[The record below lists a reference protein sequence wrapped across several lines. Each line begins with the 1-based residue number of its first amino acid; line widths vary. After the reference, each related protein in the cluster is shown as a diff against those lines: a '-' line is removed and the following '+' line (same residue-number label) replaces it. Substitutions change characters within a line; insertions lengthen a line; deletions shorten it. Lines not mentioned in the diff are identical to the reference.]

1 MSYLLVLSRQRLKR
15 GDLQFL
21 LGENLL
27 HISNVIHCLLQL
39 LHPLEEELCQ
49 FELYLVQLHQIHG

>member
-27 HISNVIHCLLQL
+27 HISNAIHCLLQL

-49 FELYLVQLHQIHG
+49 FELYLVQLH